1 MTLEVL
7 KIRSL
12 GIQAIITTISHLFFI
27 WLSYNA
33 LQAID
38 WRKIYDKNNTRMLQ
52 LLVALISIALGYTVS
67 SFLLSILNVS
77 QNLTLLI

>member
-1 MTLEVL
+1 MH
-7 KIRSL
+7 SL
-12 GIQAIITTISHLFFI
+12 GITAIITIISHLFFI

-38 WRKIYDKNNTRMLQ
+38 WRKIYNKNNTKMLQ

-67 SFLLSILNVS
+67 SFLLSIINVS
-77 QNLTLLI
+77 QNLTLLM

>member
-1 MTLEVL
+1 MMH
-7 KIRSL
+7 SL
-12 GIQAIITTISHLFFI
+12 GITAIITIVSNLFFI

-33 LQAID
+33 LQAVD

-67 SFLLSILNVS
+67 SFFLSIINVS
-77 QNLTLLI
+77 QNLTLLM

>member
-1 MTLEVL
+1 MH
-7 KIRSL
+7 SL
-12 GIQAIITTISHLFFI
+12 GITAIITIVSNLFFI

-33 LQAID
+33 LQAVD

-67 SFLLSILNVS
+67 SFFLSIINVS
-77 QNLTLLI
+77 QNLTLLM

>member
-1 MTLEVL
+1 MN
-7 KIRSL
+7 SL
-12 GIQAIITTISHLFFI
+12 GINAIITIISHLFFI

-33 LQAID
+33 LQAIN

-52 LLVALISIALGYTVS
+52 LLIALISIALGYTVS